1 MVFNA
6 RNYVYSNLCI
16 GVMGFNSLDSLYNI
30 RCIISIKGTTN
41 DDDGFG
47 SVCIGEFEGLRGI
60 ARDECVFESVR
71 DIT

>member
-41 DDDGFG
+41 DVCVCVCASDRGKDDEERMK
-47 SVCIGEFEGLRGI
+47 IYLLR
-60 ARDECVFESVR
+60 
-71 DIT
+71 